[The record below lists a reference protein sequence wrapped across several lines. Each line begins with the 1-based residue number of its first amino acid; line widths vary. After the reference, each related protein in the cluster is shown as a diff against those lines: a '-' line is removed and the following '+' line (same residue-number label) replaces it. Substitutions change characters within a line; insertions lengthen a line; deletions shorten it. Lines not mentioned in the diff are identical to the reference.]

1 MLSLCP
7 ALTLPDFLLNDAQNS
22 KSLNVKVLWDV
33 LQKLLLPIWPK
44 DRTNIDGIAL
54 GDAWPLR
61 LLEGEGQKAGDPES
75 IQPFH
80 KLTQWLT
87 YSLMVPFTR
96 QLGVNWTNT
105 SLLTGLPE
113 YRNGGLFVDKGVLVI
128 KSNKLKRGL
137 LGSGSTNGLPIFSP
151 NDDVIVEWRAM
162 TVILLDVLYE
172 MILERLR
179 KDDPTIHLSMAQ
191 VLESGT
197 WKAGRQVAAELRPS
211 TKSSPILINSDGTVF

>member
-1 MLSLCP
+1 M
-7 ALTLPDFLLNDAQNS
+7 
-22 KSLNVKVLWDV
+22 KSLDVKTLWDV

-44 DRTNIDGIAL
+44 DRTSIDGVAL
-54 GDAWPLR
+54 GDAWPLK
-61 LLEGEGQKAGDPES
+61 LLQGETQTAAGEPAS

-96 QLGVNWTNT
+96 QLGIQWTNIT
-105 SLLTGLPE
+105 LLTGLPE
-113 YRNGGLFVDKGVLVI
+113 YRNGGLFVDKGVLA
-128 KSNKLKRGL
+128 LKPSELTRGL
-137 LGSGSTNGLPIFSP
+137 QGSGSTNGLPIFSP
-151 NDDVIVEWRAM
+151 SDDVIVEWRAM

-179 KDDPTIHLSMAQ
+179 KDDSTIHLSMAQ